1 MNINQRVL
9 QLLERAGL
17 SSSEAKFYLA
27 AYQNPKMSIKE
38 IQKKSGLSKTSAYR
52 AFESLREF
60 GFITT
65 SNDNWRKIVETTSL
79 NTLAEKL
86 AKEQR
91 KLRKIELE
99 LKSIGN
105 LMSLTAFSH
114 LEEPL
119 EIITNQNKIQEKAF
133 SLFASDWDKFL
144 CYGSAERLIDVIGNQ
159 EEREWVKQRSKRGR
173 TVDCWITEIGDYA
186 HDFLPNNDKDL
197 RNVKINI
204 EKENQDYMTYIIG
217 DEVITWH
224 KDKELGN
231 RAIIIKDPLI
241 VRMQENMFKR
251 IWKTK

>member
-1 MNINQRVL
+1 MNINQRIL
-9 QLLERAGL
+9 QLLERTGL
-17 SSSEAKFYLA
+17 TPTEAKFYLVA
-27 AYQNPKMSIKE
+27 HLNPKFPIKE
-38 IQKKSGLSKTSAYR
+38 IQKKAGLSKTSAYR
-52 AFESLREF
+52 AFENLREL
-60 GFITT
+60 GLLT
-65 SNDNWRKIVETTSL
+65 SSQENWRKNVQSVSL
-79 NTLAEKL
+79 KTFAERL

-91 KLRKIELE
+91 RLRKVELE

-105 LMSLTAFSH
+105 LMGLTAFSH

-119 EIITNQNKIQEKAF
+119 QIITDRNKIQEKAF
-133 SLFASDWDKFL
+133 TLFAGNWDHFL

-159 EEREWVKQRSKRGR
+159 EEREWVKQRSKKGR
-173 TVDCWITEIGDYA
+173 TVDCWITEIGNYA
-186 HDFLPNNDKDL
+186 HDFMPNNDKEY

-204 EKENQDYMTYIIG
+204 EKENQDYMTYVIG